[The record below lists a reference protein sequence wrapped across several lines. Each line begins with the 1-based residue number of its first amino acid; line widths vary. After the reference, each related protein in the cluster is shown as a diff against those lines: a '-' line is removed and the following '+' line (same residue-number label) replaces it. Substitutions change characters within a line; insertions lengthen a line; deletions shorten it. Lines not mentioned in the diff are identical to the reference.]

1 MEDKTLGDAERDRQ
15 VRDIRRE
22 IIKIARTAQEE
33 AGKVREEY
41 EKTMQFGLDD
51 KTLYKAI
58 DAIVTTEAPEDGSKT
73 TKQAQRETLMGLDL
87 APEMKTELASR
98 LFGGDDMISWQDMDS
113 FKITNEMKAGDQE
126 LAFALK
132 RAGLDTERA
141 MKYAA
146 IVGETGAT
154 YTKGEDGHYTKDVKS
169 IRLKKLNNMVQGD
182 ETLTDEQKNSV
193 VRTVVLPELGKKYSG
208 QYAAQFIGDIGAEQL
223 IDAQA
228 AYDEIS
234 ETVNKDITIHEN
246 NRSEFVRVRFAEY
259 LKNAGLNFQQ
269 RESLWYFQSHNE
281 SDFREPWSEIIRG
294 TTPSDQEERT
304 RKQNALR
311 GLQDSG
317 MDESTYKVIKAGMGR
332 VFADKDANGET
343 VDGSRKRKLIEYLN
357 QYEDLTYEQKNMLMK
372 TDTYKY
378 GMGEKSKGGSSK
390 KKNPF
395 VLPTPER
402 MPSLK
407 SLIPF

>member
-1 MEDKTLGDAERDRQ
+1 ML
-15 VRDIRRE
+15 
-22 IIKIARTAQEE
+22 
-33 AGKVREEY
+33 
-41 EKTMQFGLDD
+41 
-51 KTLYKAI
+51 
-58 DAIVTTEAPEDGSKT
+58 S
-73 TKQAQRETLMGLDL
+73 
-87 APEMKTELASR
+87 
-98 LFGGDDMISWQDMDS
+98 
-113 FKITNEMKAGDQE
+113 
-126 LAFALK
+126 
-132 RAGLDTERA
+132 
-141 MKYAA
+141 
-146 IVGETGAT
+146 
-154 YTKGEDGHYTKDVKS
+154 
-169 IRLKKLNNMVQGD
+169 
-182 ETLTDEQKNSV
+182 
-193 VRTVVLPELGKKYSG
+193 ELGEKYTG
-208 QYAAQFIGDIGAEQL
+208 QYAEKFVGDIETTKL

-228 AYDEIS
+228 AYEQIYN
-234 ETVNKDITIHEN
+234 EVQKDTTIHEN
-246 NRSEFVRVRFAEY
+246 NRDEFVRLRFAEY
-259 LKNAGLNFQQ
+259 LKGTGLNFQQ

-281 SDFREPWSEIIRG
+281 NDFQKPWSEIIRG

-378 GMGEKSKGGSSK
+378 GMGEKPKGGSSK